1 MSLDSIFGNF
11 EDLTGTFTVADVAM
25 ALVVFKNAS
34 PEYVI
39 LITNLVHHITKPLTI
54 KKFT

>member
-25 ALVVFKNAS
+25 ALVVSFACAA
-34 PEYVI
+34 
-39 LITNLVHHITKPLTI
+39 LVGWV
-54 KKFT
+54 